1 LPPTPD
7 QPTPNEPLVRKRK
20 VPPSVIL
27 PQTPSW
33 LKMAK
38 QRSTLRPPNTPV
50 VVKRAGPD
58 DLGITMKD
66 VSTRKRNKKDVFRFL
81 DLPGGKYR

>member
-7 QPTPNEPLVRKRK
+7 QPTPNEPLARKRK
-20 VPPSVIL
+20 VPASVIL

-58 DLGITMKD
+58 DLDITMKD